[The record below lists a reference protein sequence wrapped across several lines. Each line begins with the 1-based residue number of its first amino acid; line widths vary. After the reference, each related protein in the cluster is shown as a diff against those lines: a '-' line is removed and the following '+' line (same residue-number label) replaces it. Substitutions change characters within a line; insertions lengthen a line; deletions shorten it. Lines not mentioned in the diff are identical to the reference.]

1 MIDTLLNIIINYNN
15 FIYWY
20 ISLLIIAFFTVVTG
34 VTNFLWLKKIPTS
47 KNISDSKLV
56 SILIPA
62 RNEADVIESTIKS
75 IINQSYKNY
84 ELIILDDNSSD
95 STKAIIQK
103 HAKLN
108 SKIELINGLS
118 LPEGWLGKNWACH
131 QLSEKAE
138 GEYILFMDAD
148 TILDKF
154 ILEDCVIALQKEKI
168 DLLSLVPG
176 RDTKLI
182 ADHAMKKI
190 ISWFIV
196 CWLPMKLA
204 INLNAPFLSATFGQ
218 FMLFKK
224 SSFNDIGGFEA
235 IKDNPVDDFQLGRNI
250 KKNLFK
256 WMLYDAAFRITTR
269 TYNTNKD
276 LISGYSKNIFPAVGY
291 SISIFVVIFLILI
304 SFVLGSTIPIILF
317 ALGILQNQQLILL
330 CISLLILLFIS
341 WGIVTIRF
349 KYSIFTPFSFP
360 LLISLILLL
369 ALRSFID
376 NVFYSST
383 WKGRSYRTDK
393 KKLKI

>member
-1 MIDTLLNIIINYNN
+1 MIEELLNIIINYNN

-20 ISLLIIAFFTVVTG
+20 ISLIIIAFFTILTG
-34 VTNFLWLKKIPTS
+34 ITNFIWLKKIPTN
-47 KNISDSKLV
+47 KNTPESKLV

-75 IINQSYKNY
+75 IMNQSYKNY
-84 ELIILDDNSSD
+84 ELLILDDNSSD
-95 STKAIIQK
+95 STQSIIQK
-103 HAKLN
+103 LEKLN

-131 QLSEKAE
+131 QLSEKAK

-154 ILEDCVIALQKEKI
+154 ILEDSIIALQKEKI

-256 WMLYDAAFRITTR
+256 WMLFDAAFRITTR

-291 SISIFVVIFLILI
+291 SISIFLVIFLILI
-304 SFVLGSTIPIILF
+304 SFVLGSTIPIILY

-330 CISLLILLFIS
+330 CVSLLILLFIS
-341 WGIVTIRF
+341 WEIVTIRF

>member
-1 MIDTLLNIIINYNN
+1 MIEGLLNIIINYNN

-20 ISLLIIAFFTVVTG
+20 ICLLLIAFFTIVTG
-34 VTNFLWLKKIPTS
+34 ITNFLWLKKIPTK
-47 KNISDSKLV
+47 KNIPKSKLV

-75 IINQSYKNY
+75 IINQSYQNY

-95 STKAIIQK
+95 TTESIIQK
-103 HAKLN
+103 HAKSN
-108 SKIELINGLS
+108 PKIELINGLS

-138 GEYILFMDAD
+138 GEYILFIDAD
-148 TILDKF
+148 TNLDKF
-154 ILEDCVIALQKEKI
+154 ILEDSVIALQKEKI

-204 INLNAPFLSATFGQ
+204 IKLNAPFLSATFGQ

-276 LISGYSKNIFPAVGY
+276 LISGYSKNIFPAIGY
-291 SISIFVVIFLILI
+291 SIPIFVVIFLILI

>member
-1 MIDTLLNIIINYNN
+1 MIEGLLNIIINYNN

-20 ISLLIIAFFTVVTG
+20 ICLLLIAFFTIVTG
-34 VTNFLWLKKIPTS
+34 ITNFLWLKKIPTK
-47 KNISDSKLV
+47 KNIPKSKLV

-75 IINQSYKNY
+75 IINQSYQNY

-95 STKAIIQK
+95 TTESIIQK
-103 HAKLN
+103 HAKSN
-108 SKIELINGLS
+108 PKIELINGLS

-138 GEYILFMDAD
+138 GEYILFIDAD
-148 TILDKF
+148 TNLDKF
-154 ILEDCVIALQKEKI
+154 ILEDSVIALQKEKI

-204 INLNAPFLSATFGQ
+204 IKLNAPFLSATFGQ

-369 ALRSFID
+369 ATRSFID
-376 NVFYSST
+376 NIFYSST
-383 WKGRSYRTDK
+383 WKGRSYRADK

>member
-1 MIDTLLNIIINYNN
+1 MIDGLLNIIINYNN

-20 ISLLIIAFFTVVTG
+20 IFLLIIAFFTIVTG
-34 VTNFLWLKKIPTS
+34 ITNFLWLKKIPTK
-47 KNISDSKLV
+47 KNIPKSKLV

-75 IINQSYKNY
+75 IINQSYQNY

-95 STKAIIQK
+95 TTESIIQK
-103 HAKLN
+103 YAKSN
-108 SKIELINGLS
+108 PKIELINGLS

-138 GEYILFMDAD
+138 GEYILFIDAD
-148 TILDKF
+148 TNLDKF
-154 ILEDCVIALQKEKI
+154 ILEDSVIALQKEKI

-204 INLNAPFLSATFGQ
+204 IKLNAPFLSATFGQ

-276 LISGYSKNIFPAVGY
+276 LISGYSKNIFPAIGY

-369 ALRSFID
+369 ALRSFVD

>member
-1 MIDTLLNIIINYNN
+1 MIDGLLNIIINYNN

-20 ISLLIIAFFTVVTG
+20 ICLLIIAFFTIVTG
-34 VTNFLWLKKIPTS
+34 ITNFLWLKKIPTK
-47 KNISDSKLV
+47 KNIPESKLV

-62 RNEADVIESTIKS
+62 RNEEDVIESTIKS
-75 IINQSYKNY
+75 IINQSYQNY

-95 STKAIIQK
+95 STKSIIKKQ
-103 HAKLN
+103 AKTN

-118 LPEGWLGKNWACH
+118 LPAGWLGKNWACH
-131 QLSEKAE
+131 QLSEKAK
-138 GEYILFMDAD
+138 GEYILFIDAD
-148 TILDKF
+148 TNLDKF
-154 ILEDCVIALQKEKI
+154 ILEDSVIALQKEKI

-224 SSFNDIGGFEA
+224 SSFYGIGGFEA

-250 KKNLFK
+250 KKNMFK

-291 SISIFVVIFLILI
+291 SISIFLIIFLILI
-304 SFVLGSTIPIILF
+304 SFVLGSTIPIILY

-341 WGIVTIRF
+341 WEIVTIRF

-369 ALRSFID
+369 ATRSFID
-376 NVFYSST
+376 NIFYSST
-383 WKGRSYRTDK
+383 WKGRSYRTNK

>member
-108 SKIELINGLS
+108 SKIEMINGLS

-154 ILEDCVIALQKEKI
+154 ILEDSVIALQKEKI

-256 WMLYDAAFRITTR
+256 WMLFDAAFRITTR

-291 SISIFVVIFLILI
+291 SISIFLVIFLILI
-304 SFVLGSTIPIILF
+304 SFVLGSTIPIILY

-330 CISLLILLFIS
+330 CVSLLILLFIS
-341 WGIVTIRF
+341 WEIVTIRF

>member
-34 VTNFLWLKKIPTS
+34 ITNFLWLKKIPTS
-47 KNISDSKLV
+47 KTISDSKLV

-154 ILEDCVIALQKEKI
+154 ILEDSVIALQKEKI

-218 FMLFKK
+218 FMLFKN

-256 WMLYDAAFRITTR
+256 WMLFDAAFRITTR

-291 SISIFVVIFLILI
+291 SISIFLVIFLILI
-304 SFVLGSTIPIILF
+304 SFVLGSTIPIILY

-330 CISLLILLFIS
+330 CVSLLILLFIS
-341 WGIVTIRF
+341 WEIVTIRF
-349 KYSIFTPFSFP
+349 KYSIFTPFSFTI
-360 LLISLILLL
+360 LISLILLL

>member
-1 MIDTLLNIIINYNN
+1 MIDGLLNIIINYNN

-20 ISLLIIAFFTVVTG
+20 ICLLIIAFFTIVTG
-34 VTNFLWLKKIPTS
+34 ITNFLWLKKIPT
-47 KNISDSKLV
+47 KKYIPESKLV

-62 RNEADVIESTIKS
+62 RNEEDVIESTIKS
-75 IINQSYKNY
+75 IINQSYQNY

-95 STKAIIQK
+95 STKSIIKKQ
-103 HAKLN
+103 AKAN
-108 SKIELINGLS
+108 PKIELINGLS
-118 LPEGWLGKNWACH
+118 LPAGWLGKNWACH
-131 QLSEKAE
+131 QLSEKAK
-138 GEYILFMDAD
+138 GEYILFIDAD
-148 TILDKF
+148 TNLDKF
-154 ILEDCVIALQKEKI
+154 ILEDSVIALQKEKI

-224 SSFNDIGGFEA
+224 SSFNGIGGFAA

-250 KKNLFK
+250 KKNMFK

-291 SISIFVVIFLILI
+291 SISIFLIIFLILI
-304 SFVLGSTIPIILF
+304 SFVLGSTIPIILY

-330 CISLLILLFIS
+330 CISLLILLLVSLFALPAS
-341 WGIVTIRF
+341 
-349 KYSIFTPFSFP
+349 
-360 LLISLILLL
+360 LISKAISVAIFL
-369 ALRSFID
+369 SG
-376 NVFYSST
+376 VFKFT
-383 WKGRSYRTDK
+383 
-393 KKLKI
+393 L

>member
-1 MIDTLLNIIINYNN
+1 MIEGLLNIIINYNN

-20 ISLLIIAFFTVVTG
+20 ICLLLIAFFTIVTG
-34 VTNFLWLKKIPTS
+34 ITNFLWLKKIPTK
-47 KNISDSKLV
+47 KNIPKSKLV

-75 IINQSYKNY
+75 IINQSYQNY

-95 STKAIIQK
+95 TTESIIQK
-103 HAKLN
+103 HAKSN
-108 SKIELINGLS
+108 PKIELINGLS

-138 GEYILFMDAD
+138 GEYILFIDAD
-148 TILDKF
+148 TNLDKF
-154 ILEDCVIALQKEKI
+154 ILEDSVIALQKEKI

-204 INLNAPFLSATFGQ
+204 IKLNAPFLSATFGQ

-291 SISIFVVIFLILI
+291 SISIFFVIFLILI

>member
-1 MIDTLLNIIINYNN
+1 MIDGLLNIIINYNN

-20 ISLLIIAFFTVVTG
+20 ICLLIIAFFTIVTG
-34 VTNFLWLKKIPTS
+34 ITNFLWLKKIPTK
-47 KNISDSKLV
+47 KNIPESKLV

-62 RNEADVIESTIKS
+62 RNEEDVIESTIKS
-75 IINQSYKNY
+75 IINQSYQNY

-95 STKAIIQK
+95 STKSIIKKQ
-103 HAKLN
+103 AKAN
-108 SKIELINGLS
+108 PKIELINGLS
-118 LPEGWLGKNWACH
+118 LPAGWLGKNWACH
-131 QLSEKAE
+131 QLSEKAK
-138 GEYILFMDAD
+138 GEYILFIDAD
-148 TILDKF
+148 TNLDKF
-154 ILEDCVIALQKEKI
+154 ILEDSVIALQKEKI

-224 SSFNDIGGFEA
+224 SSFDGIGGFEA

-250 KKNLFK
+250 KKNMFK

-291 SISIFVVIFLILI
+291 SISIFLIIFLILI
-304 SFVLGSTIPIILF
+304 SFVLGSTIPIILY

-341 WGIVTIRF
+341 WEIVTIRF

-369 ALRSFID
+369 ATRSFID
-376 NVFYSST
+376 NIFYSST

>member
-1 MIDTLLNIIINYNN
+1 MIDELLNIIINYNN

-20 ISLLIIAFFTVVTG
+20 ICLLIIAFFTIVTG
-34 VTNFLWLKKIPTS
+34 ITNFLWLKKIPTK
-47 KNISDSKLV
+47 KNIPKSKIV

-62 RNEADVIESTIKS
+62 RNEADIIESTIKS
-75 IINQSYKNY
+75 IVNQSYQNF

-95 STKAIIQK
+95 STKSIIQK
-103 HAKLN
+103 QAKKN

-118 LPEGWLGKNWACH
+118 LPPGWLGKNWACH
-131 QLSEKAE
+131 QLSEKAK
-138 GEYILFMDAD
+138 GEYILFIDAD
-148 TILDKF
+148 TNLDKF
-154 ILEDCVIALQKEKI
+154 ILEDSVITLQKDKI

-250 KKNLFK
+250 KKNMFK

-291 SISIFVVIFLILI
+291 SISIFLIIFLILI
-304 SFVLGSTIPIILF
+304 SFVLGSTIPIILY

-330 CISLLILLFIS
+330 CISLLILLFVS
-341 WGIVTIRF
+341 WEIVTIRF

-369 ALRSFID
+369 AARSFIY
-376 NVFYSST
+376 NIFYRST
-383 WKGRSYRTDK
+383 WKGRSYRTSK

>member
-1 MIDTLLNIIINYNN
+1 MIEGLLNIIINYNN

-20 ISLLIIAFFTVVTG
+20 ICLLLIAFFTIVTG
-34 VTNFLWLKKIPTS
+34 ITNFLWLKKIPTK
-47 KNISDSKLV
+47 KNIPKSKLV

-75 IINQSYKNY
+75 IINQSYQNY

-95 STKAIIQK
+95 TTESIIQK
-103 HAKLN
+103 HAKSN
-108 SKIELINGLS
+108 PKIELINGLS

-138 GEYILFMDAD
+138 GEYILFIDAD
-148 TILDKF
+148 TNLDKF
-154 ILEDCVIALQKEKI
+154 ILEDSVIALQKEKI

-204 INLNAPFLSATFGQ
+204 IKLNAPFLSATFGL

-224 SSFNDIGGFEA
+224 SSFNDNGGFEA

>member
-1 MIDTLLNIIINYNN
+1 MIDGLLNIIINYNN

-20 ISLLIIAFFTVVTG
+20 ICLLLIAFFTIVTG
-34 VTNFLWLKKIPTS
+34 ITNFLWLKKIPTK
-47 KNISDSKLV
+47 KNIPKSKLV

-75 IINQSYKNY
+75 IINQSYQNY

-95 STKAIIQK
+95 TTESIIQK
-103 HAKLN
+103 HAKSN
-108 SKIELINGLS
+108 PKIELINGLP

-138 GEYILFMDAD
+138 GEYILFIDAD
-148 TILDKF
+148 TNLDKF
-154 ILEDCVIALQKEKI
+154 ILEDSVIALQKEKI

-204 INLNAPFLSATFGQ
+204 IKLNAPFLSATFGQ

>member
-34 VTNFLWLKKIPTS
+34 ITNFLWLKKIPTS

-103 HAKLN
+103 YAKLN

-131 QLSEKAE
+131 QLSEKAK

-154 ILEDCVIALQKEKI
+154 ILEDSIIALQKEKI

>member
-34 VTNFLWLKKIPTS
+34 ITNFLWLKKIPTS

-108 SKIELINGLS
+108 SKIEMINGLS

-131 QLSEKAE
+131 QLSEKAK

-154 ILEDCVIALQKEKI
+154 ILEDSVIALQKEKI

-256 WMLYDAAFRITTR
+256 WMLFDAAFRITTR

-291 SISIFVVIFLILI
+291 SISIFLVIFLILI
-304 SFVLGSTIPIILF
+304 SFVLGSTIPIILY

-330 CISLLILLFIS
+330 CVSLLILLFIS
-341 WGIVTIRF
+341 WEIVTIRF

>member
-1 MIDTLLNIIINYNN
+1 MIEGLLNIIINYNN

-20 ISLLIIAFFTVVTG
+20 ICLLLIAFFTIVTG
-34 VTNFLWLKKIPTS
+34 ITNFLWLKKIPTK
-47 KNISDSKLV
+47 KNIPKSKLV

-75 IINQSYKNY
+75 IINQSYQNY

-95 STKAIIQK
+95 TTESIIQK
-103 HAKLN
+103 HAKSN
-108 SKIELINGLS
+108 PKIELINGLS

-131 QLSEKAE
+131 QLSKKAE
-138 GEYILFMDAD
+138 GEYILFIDAD
-148 TILDKF
+148 TNLDKF
-154 ILEDCVIALQKEKI
+154 ILEDSVIALQKEKI

-204 INLNAPFLSATFGQ
+204 IKLNAPFLSATFGQ

>member
-34 VTNFLWLKKIPTS
+34 ITNFLWLKKIPTS

-108 SKIELINGLS
+108 SKIEMINGLS

-131 QLSEKAE
+131 QLSEKAK

-154 ILEDCVIALQKEKI
+154 ILEDSVIALQKEKI

-256 WMLYDAAFRITTR
+256 WMLFDAAFRITTR

-291 SISIFVVIFLILI
+291 SISIFLVIFLILI
-304 SFVLGSTIPIILF
+304 SFVLGSTIPIILY

-330 CISLLILLFIS
+330 CVTLLILLFIS
-341 WGIVTIRF
+341 WEIVTIRF

>member
-1 MIDTLLNIIINYNN
+1 MIDELLNIIINYNN

-20 ISLLIIAFFTVVTG
+20 ICLLIIAFFTIVTG
-34 VTNFLWLKKIPTS
+34 ITNFLWLKKIPTK
-47 KNISDSKLV
+47 KNIPKSKLV

-62 RNEADVIESTIKS
+62 RNEADIIESTIKS
-75 IINQSYKNY
+75 IVNQSYQNF

-95 STKAIIQK
+95 STKSIIQK
-103 HAKLN
+103 QAKKN

-118 LPEGWLGKNWACH
+118 LPPGWLGKNWACH
-131 QLSEKAE
+131 QLSEKAK
-138 GEYILFMDAD
+138 GEYILFIDAD
-148 TILDKF
+148 TNLDKF
-154 ILEDCVIALQKEKI
+154 ILEDSVITLQKDKI

-250 KKNLFK
+250 KKNMFK

-291 SISIFVVIFLILI
+291 SISIFLIIFLILI
-304 SFVLGSTIPIILF
+304 SFVLGSTIPIILY

-330 CISLLILLFIS
+330 CISLLILLFVS
-341 WGIVTIRF
+341 WEIVTIRF

-369 ALRSFID
+369 AARSFIY
-376 NVFYSST
+376 NIFYSST
-383 WKGRSYRTDK
+383 WKGRSYRTSK

>member
-1 MIDTLLNIIINYNN
+1 MTESLINIIFNYNN
-15 FIYWY
+15 FVYWY
-20 ISLLIIAFFTVVTG
+20 ISLFIIALFTIVTG
-34 VTNFLWLKKIPTS
+34 ITNFLWLKNIPS
-47 KNISDSKLV
+47 QKNNTNSKLV

-62 RNEADVIESTIKS
+62 RNEADIIESTIKS
-75 IINQSYKNY
+75 ITNQSYQNY

-95 STKAIIQK
+95 ATKSIIQK
-103 HAKLN
+103 QAKSN
-108 SKIELINGLS
+108 HKIEQINGAP
-118 LPEGWLGKNWACH
+118 LPSGWLGKNWACH
-131 QLSEKAE
+131 QLSEKAK

-148 TILDKF
+148 TNIDKF
-154 ILEDCVIALQKEKI
+154 ILQDSIISLQKEKI
-168 DLLSLVPG
+168 DLLTLVPG

-224 SSFNDIGGFEA
+224 SSFTQIGGFIA
-235 IKDNPVDDFQLGRNI
+235 IKDSPVDDFQLGRNI
-250 KKNLFK
+250 KKNMFK

-291 SISIFVVIFLILI
+291 SISIFLIIFLILL
-304 SFVLGSTIPIILF
+304 SFVLGSTIPITLYF
-317 ALGILQNQQLILL
+317 LGLLHNQELIVL
-330 CISLLILLFIS
+330 CITLLILLFIS
-341 WGIVTIRF
+341 WEIVTIRF

-360 LLISLILLL
+360 ILISVILLL

-383 WKGRSYRTDK
+383 WKGRSYKTDK
-393 KKLKI
+393 KKLKV

>member
-1 MIDTLLNIIINYNN
+1 MIDGLLNIIINYNN

-20 ISLLIIAFFTVVTG
+20 ICLLLIAFFTIVTG
-34 VTNFLWLKKIPTS
+34 ITNFLWLKKIPTK
-47 KNISDSKLV
+47 KNIPKSKLV

-75 IINQSYKNY
+75 IINQSYQNY

-95 STKAIIQK
+95 TTESIIQK
-103 HAKLN
+103 YAKSN
-108 SKIELINGLS
+108 PKIELINGLS

-138 GEYILFMDAD
+138 GEYILFIDAD
-148 TILDKF
+148 TNLDKF
-154 ILEDCVIALQKEKI
+154 ILEDSVIALQKEKI

-204 INLNAPFLSATFGQ
+204 IKLNAPFLSATFGQ

-369 ALRSFID
+369 ALRSFVD